1 MTGASG
7 AEPSENL
14 GASLKASN
22 FEIVDLP
29 VPIEVTTEDLKGAT
43 PPKHTHTHINVLD
56 IRPATCWLKTF

>member
-7 AEPSENL
+7 AEPGENL

-22 FEIVDLP
+22 FESVDLP

-43 PPKHTHTHINVLD
+43 PPKHTHT
-56 IRPATCWLKTF
+56 